1 MNKWEI
7 VDELSRTN
15 TVEKIIYKLLPAS
28 KNRFDCP
35 DDLVQDI
42 YVLLLEKDD
51 KLIIDLYNKGEL
63 GFYLLKI
70 ARNQLLSA
78 NSPYSTKYIKLGAQS
93 DDLTQAA
100 NTIFEEDRRRVC

>member
-7 VDELSRTN
+7 VDELSRSN

-28 KNRFDCP
+28 KNPFDCP
-35 DDLVQDI
+35 EDLIQDVYLLLLQKDDDLIVN
-42 YVLLLEKDD
+42 
-51 KLIIDLYNKGEL
+51 LYNKGEL

-78 NSPYSTKYIKLGAQS
+78 NSPYYTKYIKFRSQS
-93 DDLTQAA
+93 DELEKGAY
-100 NTIFEEDRRRVC
+100 IPIEDNR

>member
-1 MNKWEI
+1 MTKYEI
-7 VDELSRTN
+7 IDELSKDN

-35 DDLVQDI
+35 EDLVQDI

-63 GFYLLKI
+63 GYYLLKI
-70 ARNQLLSA
+70 AKNQLLSA
-78 NSPYSTKYIKLGAQS
+78 NSPYYYKYVKFGVQS
-93 DDLTQAA
+93 DGLEKVKDF
-100 NTIFEEDRRRVC
+100 IDE

>member
-1 MNKWEI
+1 MTKWEI
-7 VDELSRTN
+7 VDELSRSN

-51 KLIIDLYNKGEL
+51 DLIIDLYNKGEL
-63 GFYLLKI
+63 GFYLLKV
-70 ARNQLLSA
+70 ARNQLLSK
-78 NSPYSTKYIKLGAQS
+78 NSPYYTKYIKFRAQS
-93 DDLTQAA
+93 DDITQAT
-100 NTIFEEDRRRVC
+100 NIPIED